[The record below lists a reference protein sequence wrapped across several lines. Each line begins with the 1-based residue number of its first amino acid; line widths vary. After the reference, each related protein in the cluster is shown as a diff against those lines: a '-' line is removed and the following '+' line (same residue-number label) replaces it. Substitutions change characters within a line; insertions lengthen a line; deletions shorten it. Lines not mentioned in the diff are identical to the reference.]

1 MKLKSATLLLALAGM
16 VSAQAAQP
24 FSDVTPQDW
33 AYQAV
38 QQLAAEGIIE
48 GYPDRTFRGEKA
60 ITRYEMAQLVAR
72 AMVREDR
79 MNAEQQQRL
88 QQLEAE
94 FANELSSLGVRVSA
108 LEDRVDNVK
117 ISGAVRLSYQT
128 AIRIFV
134 TVTVAVMTAL
144 KQKPILN

>member
-48 GYPDRTFRGEKA
+48 GYPDQTFRGEKA

-72 AMVREDR
+72 AMVKKDR
-79 MNAEQQQRL
+79 MNAEQRQQL
-88 QQLEAE
+88 QQLESE
-94 FANELSSLGVRVSA
+94 FAKELSSLGVRVSA
-108 LEDRVDNVK
+108 LEDRVGNVK
-117 ISGAVRLSYQT
+117 VSGAVRLSY
-128 AIRIFV
+128 
-134 TVTVAVMTAL
+134 
-144 KQKPILN
+144 

>member
-48 GYPDRTFRGEKA
+48 GYPDQTFRGERRLPVTKW
-60 ITRYEMAQLVAR
+60 RNWLLVQWS
-72 AMVREDR
+72 E
-79 MNAEQQQRL
+79 
-88 QQLEAE
+88 
-94 FANELSSLGVRVSA
+94 
-108 LEDRVDNVK
+108 K
-117 ISGAVRLSYQT
+117 IG
-128 AIRIFV
+128 
-134 TVTVAVMTAL
+134 
-144 KQKPILN
+144 

>member
-16 VSAQAAQP
+16 VSAQAAHP

-48 GYPDRTFRGEKA
+48 GYPDRTFRGENA

-72 AMVREDR
+72 AMVKKRPHEC
-79 MNAEQQQRL
+79 
-88 QQLEAE
+88 
-94 FANELSSLGVRVSA
+94 
-108 LEDRVDNVK
+108 
-117 ISGAVRLSYQT
+117 
-128 AIRIFV
+128 
-134 TVTVAVMTAL
+134 
-144 KQKPILN
+144 